1 MNQTM
6 TSQTGTFAGRCNN
19 NSNNK
24 PDGKLANR
32 YSHRPRS
39 TRTLPSTETD
49 FRRQSG
55 R

>member
-6 TSQTGTFAGRCNN
+6 TSQTGTFAGRCN